1 MLSLFTSLT
10 LFSPIP
16 LNLAA
21 KEVTEKQ
28 ASCERDLAAAEPLV
42 LQAEAALDTLNKKDL
57 GEAKSLKKPPAGV
70 DDITAVIIILLEGNP
85 KDKSW
90 AAACKLMNNVD
101 KFLERLKG
109 FKSII
114 DSGGIQKKTVDATR
128 EYLALPH
135 FNKETIYNK
144 SRAAAG
150 LCEWAINIV
159 MYFDVVSEVEP
170 KRLELAAANAK
181 LEEANATLTEVQAK
195 VAKLNAM
202 VQDLENQFKAA
213 TDEKEAAIRESE
225 RCQRKL
231 GLANRLI
238 TALASEG
245 ERWALTV
252 EQLRKDY
259 EVLTGDMLL
268 AAAFVSYAGPFT
280 SKFRSSLID
289 DWIKFLKERQTPMT
303 EGISDPLKVLVD
315 DAIIASWIK
324 EGLPSDP
331 TSVQNAAILSNS
343 ERWPLMMDPQ
353 LQGTVWIKERESKN
367 SLQVTRM
374 GADNMITVI
383 ERAVEAGNSVL
394 IENMGET
401 IDGELRPSP
410 P

>member
-1 MLSLFTSLT
+1 M
-10 LFSPIP
+10 
-16 LNLAA
+16 
-21 KEVTEKQ
+21 TEKQ
-28 ASCERDLAAAEPLV
+28 TSCERDLAAAEPLV

-101 KFLERLKG
+101 KFLDRLKG
-109 FKSII
+109 FKGII
-114 DSGGIQKKTVDATR
+114 DSGGVQKKTVEATR

-170 KRLELAAANAK
+170 KRMELAAANAK

-202 VQDLENQFKAA
+202 VQDLEDQFKAA

-259 EVLTGDMLL
+259 EVRKLFISFTELL
-268 AAAFVSYAGPFT
+268 
-280 SKFRSSLID
+280 L
-289 DWIKFLKERQTPMT
+289 
-303 EGISDPLKVLVD
+303 
-315 DAIIASWIK
+315 
-324 EGLPSDP
+324 
-331 TSVQNAAILSNS
+331 
-343 ERWPLMMDPQ
+343 
-353 LQGTVWIKERESKN
+353 
-367 SLQVTRM
+367 
-374 GADNMITVI
+374 
-383 ERAVEAGNSVL
+383 
-394 IENMGET
+394 
-401 IDGELRPSP
+401 
-410 P
+410 